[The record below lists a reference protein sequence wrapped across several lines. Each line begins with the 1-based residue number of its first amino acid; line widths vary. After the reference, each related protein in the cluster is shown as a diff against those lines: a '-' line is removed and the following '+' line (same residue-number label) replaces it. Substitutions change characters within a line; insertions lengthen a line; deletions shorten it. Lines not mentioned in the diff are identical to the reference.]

1 MSNVFDLVRSA
12 LQAAAGSGVF
22 PDELAHRLG
31 IEYQVVL
38 EAIQHM
44 VSEGTAME
52 EQHAEKPRYFIKAT
66 EEEVSQN
73 QLSDLNGCP
82 CFHCLRIERCG
93 VRQPDS
99 PVICRSLEEWV
110 TISESS

>member
-1 MSNVFDLVRSA
+1 MSDVYGLVRSA
-12 LQAAAGSGVF
+12 LQAAGGSGVF
-22 PDELAHRLG
+22 VEELAHRLG
-31 IEYQVVL
+31 IEYRRVV

-44 VSEGTAME
+44 ISEGLVMQE
-52 EQHAEKPRYFIKAT
+52 EHTEKPRYFIKAT
-66 EEEVSQN
+66 EEEVSQP

-93 VRQPDS
+93 IRQPDS

-110 TISESS
+110 VSSEPT